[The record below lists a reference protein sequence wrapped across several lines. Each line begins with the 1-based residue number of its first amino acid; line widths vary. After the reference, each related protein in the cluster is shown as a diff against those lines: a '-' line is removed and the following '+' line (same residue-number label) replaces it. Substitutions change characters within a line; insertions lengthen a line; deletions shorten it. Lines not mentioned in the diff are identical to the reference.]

1 MPFSGFQRYS
11 CRGLQ
16 RDRIRCSVHWSST
29 SAAWRNM
36 LGISRSVRS
45 VICIFSTQSEST
57 GIAARWSANSFSVQ
71 PEIRTPS
78 MPTQAAKAT
87 AINPGITRRAKE
99 RPPLMPARNILLIVL
114 VENPARIGKTAS
126 AALIF
131 PDATSEATEIA
142 AEWVSTKP
150 ARAAA
155 TIMPVSPNHSR
166 SAAEA
171 TRMLERVKANLKPWR
186 S

>member
-1 MPFSGFQRYS
+1 
-11 CRGLQ
+11 
-16 RDRIRCSVHWSST
+16 
-29 SAAWRNM
+29 
-36 LGISRSVRS
+36 
-45 VICIFSTQSEST
+45 
-57 GIAARWSANSFSVQ
+57 
-71 PEIRTPS
+71 
-78 MPTQAAKAT
+78 MPTQAANAT
-87 AINPGITRRAKE
+87 TINPGMTRRAKA

-114 VENPARIGKTAS
+114 VESPARIGKTAS
-126 AALIF
+126 VALIF

-171 TRMLERVKANLKPWR
+171 TRMLERVRANIKAVERLR
-186 S
+186 LGGRA